1 MALLSTAIYPVQ
13 LTTTFAGF
21 AFRETVYSFLGPGLM
36 HVAFPTL
43 TWNPNKRRAS
53 MKMGRVLPINS
64 EYKKGSG
71 NRGSQLSAVGSEVDS
86 EVYTEAESNAATES

>member
-1 MALLSTAIYPVQ
+1 M
-13 LTTTFAGF
+13 TTTFIGF
-21 AFRETVYSFLGPGLM
+21 AFRETCYSFLGPGLM

-53 MKMGRVLPINS
+53 TVKMGKVLPINS

-86 EVYTEAESNAATES
+86 EVYPEESSRATKSKS